1 MEHFLMDR
9 AISPKDGRR
18 LYSTKSFK
26 AAISG
31 VCQSET
37 DS

>member
-1 MEHFLMDR
+1 MEHLLWTET
-9 AISPKDGRR
+9 ISPKDGRR